1 MTGLEKRR
9 SERSEFRQTLDFELS
24 AVRETDGLSVRR
36 AFGMDISSGGMAVET
51 DVALAEGE
59 IVRLFDPKNSAGFD
73 MPVFAEVRWAMPANG
88 HWRAGLRFLM

>member
-9 SERSEFRQTLDFELS
+9 SERSEFRQTLELELS
-24 AVRETDGLSVRR
+24 AVRETDALSVRR
-36 AFGMDISSGGMAVET
+36 AFGLDISSGGMAMVT

-59 IVRLFDPKNSAGFD
+59 IVRLLDPKSSAGFD
-73 MPVFAEVRWAMPANG
+73 LPVFAEVRWAVPANG